1 VTLIPQDVP
10 AINQIVPIPGPL
22 GITATPAPPD
32 MLSPATGH
40 LTTLYGT
47 NEEYL
52 AACECISSPET
63 SVQQSKKRKISGA
76 TKNTNNS
83 NMLNG
88 GIVHIKQEPDGLSPE
103 PNSSNNNIHTT
114 TSMIAPGDEE
124 YFDYGPD
131 GQLYLDSVYQCI
143 RFQVFQQNTCCVLCD
158 STLKELYDFCP
169 TDFNLLVLLIIG
181 FFSDLRRIIASMQ
194 TKDSISVTQTM
205 LSFARKRITFK

>member
-1 VTLIPQDVP
+1 MTLIPQDIP
-10 AINQIVPIPGPL
+10 TINQIVPIPGPL
-22 GITATPAPPD
+22 GIQATPAPTGL
-32 MLSPATGH
+32 LSPATGH
-40 LTTLYGT
+40 LTTLYAT

-63 SVQQSKKRKISGA
+63 TNQQSKKRKISGA

-143 RFQVFQQNTCCVLCD
+143 RFQVFQQNTSFILCD
-158 STLKELYDFCP
+158 STLKELYDFLYK
-169 TDFNLLVLLIIG
+169 FIKLNIYQII
-181 FFSDLRRIIASMQ
+181 F
-194 TKDSISVTQTM
+194 
-205 LSFARKRITFK
+205 